1 MPYYPAFLRLEGRRV
16 LVVGGGEVAARK
28 ILPLLEARA
37 HVTVVSPEARD
48 DIRRLAGEGRIVW
61 HARAFAPSD
70 LEGVFLVVGATDDR
84 ALNPELYRLCE
95 EKNILLNAAD
105 SPEHCHFVV
114 PSALRRGGL
123 QSAVATGG
131 SGPRLSRHVRLMLEK
146 LFGEEYAKFTALLK
160 KIRAEIQEKI
170 PTERR
175 VAFYDA
181 LIESDILEI
190 YRLGNDEAAERLAR
204 DILETYSR
212 E

>member
-1 MPYYPAFLRLEGRRV
+1 M
-16 LVVGGGEVAARK
+16 
-28 ILPLLEARA
+28 
-37 HVTVVSPEARD
+37 
-48 DIRRLAGEGRIVW
+48 
-61 HARAFAPSD
+61 
-70 LEGVFLVVGATDDR
+70 
-84 ALNPELYRLCE
+84 
-95 EKNILLNAAD
+95 
-105 SPEHCHFVV
+105 V
-114 PSALRRGGL
+114 PSALRQGEL
-123 QSAVATGG
+123 QIAVATGG

-160 KIRAEIQEKI
+160 KMRAEIQEKI
-170 PTERR
+170 PAGRR

>member
-1 MPYYPAFLRLEGRRV
+1 MPYYPAFLNIEGRRA

-37 HVTVVSPEARD
+37 HVTVVSPEVHD

-95 EKNILLNAAD
+95 GKKILLNAAD
-105 SPEHCHFVV
+105 DPRHCHFVV
-114 PSALRRGGL
+114 PSALRQGEL
-123 QSAVATGG
+123 QIAVATGG

-146 LFGEEYAKFTALLK
+146 LFGEEYAKFTVLLK
-160 KIRAEIQEKI
+160 KMRTEIQKKI
-170 PTERR
+170 PAERR

-204 DILETYSR
+204 DILETHSR